1 MNKERLPEDVEGIKQ
16 SLENILNADFTVK
29 RKKRTEL
36 DIERDLFFKI
46 IMSLERLNNRSN
58 ILASDLDID
67 LVKYDEVFYEV
78 IDNLLL
84 MNFGK
89 EIAEIIFFY
98 VYDRIDL
105 EGNITYLS
113 DSAGNPVILENVNDL
128 WYLIQNIKGVMEKR
142 NK

>member
-46 IMSLERLNNRSN
+46 ILSLERLNNRSN

-67 LVKYDEVFYEV
+67 LVKYDEVFYDA
-78 IDNLLL
+78 IDKLLL
-84 MNFGK
+84 LKYGK
-89 EIAEIIFFY
+89 EISEIIFFY
-98 VYDRIDL
+98 VYDRIDE
-105 EGNITYLS
+105 EGNITYLN
-113 DSAGNPVILENVNDL
+113 DTNGNPVILENVNDL